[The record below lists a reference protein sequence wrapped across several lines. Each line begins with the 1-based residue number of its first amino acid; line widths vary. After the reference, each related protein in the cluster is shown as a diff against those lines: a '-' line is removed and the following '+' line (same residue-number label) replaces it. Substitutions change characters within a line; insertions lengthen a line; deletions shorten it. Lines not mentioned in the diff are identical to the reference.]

1 MTDFARNK
9 KALHDFAIEETYEAG
24 IQLTGPEVKSVRE
37 GQANLKESY
46 ARVRD
51 GEVFLIGAHISPY
64 ANARQERQLPTRDR
78 KLLLHRKEIDRLI
91 GKSQE
96 EGKTLIPL
104 KLYSKNGIVK
114 LQIAVAS
121 RKRQYDKRRE
131 IAKKTADREIERAMK
146 ERAAPLER
154 FATQIAH
161 FSTLRLGLRFS
172 ARRRSARRLVSISAK
187 LNRESARADVAG
199 KRSRAKPEAKLKQG
213 VVGSVL
219 SLANLSKW

>member
-9 KALHDFAIEETYEAG
+9 KALHDFSIDETYEAG
-24 IQLTGPEVKSVRE
+24 IQLTGPEVKSIRE
-37 GQANLKESY
+37 GRANLKESY
-46 ARVRD
+46 ARIRD
-51 GEVFLIGAHISPY
+51 GELFLIGAHISPY

-104 KLYSKNGIVK
+104 KLYSKHGIVK

-131 IAKKTADREIERAMK
+131 IAKKTADREMQRAMK
-146 ERAAPLER
+146 ER
-154 FATQIAH
+154 
-161 FSTLRLGLRFS
+161 LRR
-172 ARRRSARRLVSISAK
+172 
-187 LNRESARADVAG
+187 
-199 KRSRAKPEAKLKQG
+199 
-213 VVGSVL
+213 
-219 SLANLSKW
+219 